1 VTRSLLSLL
10 GRVLVGFR
18 ENRGLLLAGAVAYYT
33 LLSLVPL
40 FVILLVA
47 LSHVVDRA
55 GLLATVQSNLDLV
68 IAGQSGVIADQIEQ
82 LLAHWE
88 TVGLVGVAALLFFS
102 ATAFAVLENAMGV
115 IFHHRVVARR
125 RSFLV
130 SAILPYLFVSLVGTG
145 LLLITVISAA
155 MDAVEREWIDVL
167 GYRWPL
173 AGVPGTVLYWLGV
186 IGLLMMLTALY
197 MVLPVGRV
205 RFRDALVGGIIAT
218 VLWELMRRALVWY
231 FGRLSMVNLIY
242 GSLGAVVMTLLT
254 LEVAAIIL
262 LFGAQIVAEVDRT
275 RQRSHAA
282 AR

>member
-1 VTRSLLSLL
+1 LTRSLLALL

-68 IAGQSGVIADQIEQ
+68 IAGQSEVIVGQIEQ
-82 LLAHWE
+82 LLADWE

-102 ATAFAVLENAMGV
+102 ATAFAVLENAMGI

-130 SAILPYLFVSLVGTG
+130 SAILPYLFVTLVGTG

-155 MDAVEREWIDVL
+155 MDAVEREWIQVL

-173 AGVPGTVLYWLGV
+173 AGVPGALLYWLGV
-186 IGLLMMLTALY
+186 IGLLMLLTALY

-205 RFRDALVGGIIAT
+205 RFRDALVGGITAT

-242 GSLGAVVMTLLT
+242 GSLGAVVMALLT

-262 LFGAQIVAEVDRT
+262 LFGAQIVAEVDRA
-275 RQRSHAA
+275 RRRSPA
-282 AR
+282 ARR